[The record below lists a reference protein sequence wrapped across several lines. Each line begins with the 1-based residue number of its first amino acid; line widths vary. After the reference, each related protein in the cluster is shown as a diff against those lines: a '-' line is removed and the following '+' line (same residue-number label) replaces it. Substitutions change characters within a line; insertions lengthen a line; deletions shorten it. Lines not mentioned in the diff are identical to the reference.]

1 MKCYSSV
8 KTNKGK
14 FRYHKQFLFVGLK
27 KIDRDVAFE
36 NLKEIVPL
44 LGKLGIKA
52 GPIFGT
58 LLGIIRENNFIEWDE
73 DIDFYILKEQEE
85 LFRSSLWDFRRAGF
99 ELVRYDKRG
108 LFSLM
113 KNGEYIDFYVLRSI
127 SPEVRHTG
135 GPDFLFEKYIKD
147 TIIYDFKDI
156 PLIIPRE
163 YEEYLEF
170 TYGDWKTPRKYADFN
185 LGKIK
190 IFWLKVKDTV
200 KNSLPDCVHSR
211 LLKLHHTKD
220 LKAFIRKCEAKG
232 MSIDKTIKL

>member
-1 MKCYSSV
+1 MSCYSTI
-8 KTNKGK
+8 KTPKGK
-14 FRYHKQFLFVGLK
+14 FRYHKQFLYVGIK
-27 KIDRDVAFE
+27 KIDREIAFG

-44 LGKLGIKA
+44 LDGLGIKF

-73 DIDFYILKEQEE
+73 DIDCYILKEQED
-85 LFRSSLWDFRRAGF
+85 LFRSSLWDFQRAGF

-127 SPEVRHTG
+127 SPDVRHTG
-135 GPDFLFEKYIKD
+135 GADFLFEKYIQD
-147 TIIYDFKDI
+147 TITYDFKGI
-156 PLIIPRE
+156 PLSIPRE

-170 TYGDWKTPRKYADFN
+170 TYGDWRTPRKYADFN
-185 LGKIK
+185 LGKGQILWLRIK
-190 IFWLKVKDTV
+190 NAV
-200 KNSLPDCVHSR
+200 KNSLPDCIHSR

-220 LKAFIRKCEAKG
+220 LKSFIQKCEAKG
-232 MSIDKTIKL
+232 IPVDKNLKL

>member
-1 MKCYSSV
+1 MNCYSSV
-8 KTNKGK
+8 STPKGK

-27 KIDRDVAFE
+27 KIDRDVAFG
-36 NLKEIVPL
+36 NLKEIVPML
-44 LGKLGIKA
+44 DALGITA

-73 DIDFYILKEQEE
+73 DIDFYILKEQED
-85 LFRSSLWDFRRAGF
+85 LFRASLWDFRSAGF

-127 SPEVRHTG
+127 SPQVRHTG

-147 TIIYDFKDI
+147 TVTYDFKGI
-156 PLIIPRE
+156 PLRIPRE

-170 TYGDWKTPRKYADFN
+170 TYGDWRTPRKYADFN
-185 LGKIK
+185 LGKLRILCLK
-190 IFWLKVKDTV
+190 IKDTM
-200 KNSLPDCVHSR
+200 KNALPDSIHSR
-211 LLKLHHTKD
+211 LLKWHHAKD
-220 LKAFIRKCEAKG
+220 LQAFIRKCEARG
-232 MSIDKTIKL
+232 MPVDDNLKL